1 MILKEFITP
10 LLIFISVAVADII
23 WVFYIRRIGEGKALS
38 ASLFGTAI
46 WLLGAYAV
54 VNYVKDIKLIIPAA
68 LGGFVGTYIAVR
80 YDVYR
85 IKKDKSDK

>member
-1 MILKEFITP
+1 MTLEKIIIY
-10 LLIFISVAVADII
+10 LLIFTSTAIADII

-46 WLLGAYAV
+46 WLLGAYVV
-54 VNYVKDIKLIIPAA
+54 VNYVKDVKLIIPAA
-68 LGGFVGTYIAVR
+68 LGSFVGTYIAVR

-85 IKKDKSDK
+85 ARKNKK